1 MSKKSH
7 PGDGQYGKGVKG
19 EKRPFDEVFAPN
31 AAAKAKQKPD
41 QEADAP
47 ADAGNK

>member
-19 EKRPFDEVFAPN
+19 EKRPFDEVFAPD
-31 AAAKAKQKPD
+31 AAKAKQKPD
-41 QEADAP
+41 QANAP